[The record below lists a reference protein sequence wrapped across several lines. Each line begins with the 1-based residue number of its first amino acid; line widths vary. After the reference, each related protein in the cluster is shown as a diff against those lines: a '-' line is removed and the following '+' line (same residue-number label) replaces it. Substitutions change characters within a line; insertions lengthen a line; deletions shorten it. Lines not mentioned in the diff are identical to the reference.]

1 MDESAIVGTELL
13 PHLNTSYSE
22 PTTSH
27 NRLSTQ
33 KSVGSD
39 ATALLYRYGQEI
51 GSTSLKSSFS
61 AGSIGSGSLTMNP
74 AHLPRMMT
82 GPPSSGSVLFPPG
95 SNPQSYEQFLQAQ
108 HMVQLAQLA
117 QPFNATRG
125 SFASSLGD
133 YDEQSLM
140 SHATAANQG
149 VASRSNNKPLK
160 VVSGSQFRL
169 TTKGSGPCPNCDA
182 MDKANKKNKELIR
195 TLKLQI
201 IRMEENFKDLKY
213 MKANNTTQPDPGLK
227 LSTDNNTLVV
237 SEDKEWEAR
246 CQALEDELA
255 KLKKVLA
262 YERNINENM
271 RTNLE
276 EAKKL
281 HTSEM
286 KQMSDD
292 CLLANNRCRNMEETI
307 TQLRNSKVAMQE
319 RDALKTLLSGKETE
333 NFQKQMTIEALQK
346 TVQDLQ
352 QQLQDAAKKAA
363 ADSMMNKKA
372 LEKAIAGSVRLCVVA
387 PTVNVHVNDTRHKF
401 KSKISQSGL
410 KSFLDAEVFEKY
422 CFLYK
427 QASDNAAPTGGN
439 IEAWLQQML
448 AQMQLSIENH
458 VNSAMDG
465 SSL

>member
-1 MDESAIVGTELL
+1 MSQSHGRNSPVVQMDESAIVGTELL
-13 PHLNTSYSE
+13 PHLNASYSE

-61 AGSIGSGSLTMNP
+61 AGSIGTGGLTMNP
-74 AHLPRMMT
+74 ALLPRMMT
-82 GPPSSGSVLFPPG
+82 GPPSSGSVMFPPG

-125 SFASSLGD
+125 SFTSSLGD

-140 SHATAANQG
+140 SQATTANQG
-149 VASRSNNKPLK
+149 VASRNNNKPLK

-182 MDKANKKNKELIR
+182 LDKANKKNKELIR

-213 MKANNTTQPDPGLK
+213 MKANNATQPDPGLK

-262 YERNINENM
+262 YERNINESM

-307 TQLRNSKVAMQE
+307 TQLRNSKADFELRILQ
-319 RDALKTLLSGKETE
+319 LKTQLDKTQRELEETQLYVCL
-333 NFQKQMTIEALQK
+333 FTCLFVCLFVCVCSCIEA
-346 TVQDLQ
+346 
-352 QQLQDAAKKAA
+352 
-363 ADSMMNKKA
+363 N
-372 LEKAIAGSVRLCVVA
+372 VA
-387 PTVNVHVNDTRHKF
+387 V
-401 KSKISQSGL
+401 
-410 KSFLDAEVFEKY
+410 
-422 CFLYK
+422 
-427 QASDNAAPTGGN
+427 
-439 IEAWLQQML
+439 WW
-448 AQMQLSIENH
+448 
-458 VNSAMDG
+458 
-465 SSL
+465 

>member
-33 KSVGSD
+33 KSVASD

-74 AHLPRMMT
+74 AQLPRMMT
-82 GPPSSGSVLFPPG
+82 GPPSGSMMFPPG
-95 SNPQSYEQFLQAQ
+95 SNPQNYEQFLQAQ

-125 SFASSLGD
+125 SFTSSLGD
-133 YDEQSLM
+133 YDEQSMM
-140 SHATAANQG
+140 SQATTANQG
-149 VASRSNNKPLK
+149 GASRNNKPLK

-182 MDKANKKNKELIR
+182 LDKANKKNKELIR

-213 MKANNTTQPDPGLK
+213 MKANNATQPDPGLK

-262 YERNINENM
+262 YERNINESM
-271 RTNLE
+271 RSNLE

-307 TQLRNSKVAMQE
+307 TQLRNSKADFELRILQ
-319 RDALKTLLSGKETE
+319 LKTQLDKTQRELEET
-333 NFQKQMTIEALQK
+333 
-346 TVQDLQ
+346 
-352 QQLQDAAKKAA
+352 QLYVTTAC
-363 ADSMMNKKA
+363 
-372 LEKAIAGSVRLCVVA
+372 VRVYTC
-387 PTVNVHVNDTRHKF
+387 HR
-401 KSKISQSGL
+401 G
-410 KSFLDAEVFEKY
+410 
-422 CFLYK
+422 
-427 QASDNAAPTGGN
+427 
-439 IEAWLQQML
+439 
-448 AQMQLSIENH
+448 
-458 VNSAMDG
+458 
-465 SSL
+465 